1 MIVRLEGTS
10 YLFPMI
16 YMGINFSAILP
27 LLSPFTPKSRDFREK
42 LPTLAF
48 ELTTTLV

>member
-1 MIVRLEGTS
+1 VRLEGTS

-27 LLSPFTPKSRDFREK
+27 LLSPFTPRYRDSREK
-42 LPTLAF
+42 LPTIAF
-48 ELTTTLV
+48 ELATTLL